1 MTKYNNIQ
9 IYEEPIFACTDD
21 KGNWELDE
29 GGQVIKY
36 YKIGGVDITIDFD
49 KNNCEILMTYE
60 RRQNVFNTLSVKT
73 SFWRG
78 L

>member
-36 YKIGGVDITIDFD
+36 YKIGGVY
-49 KNNCEILMTYE
+49 NN
-60 RRQNVFNTLSVKT
+60 RF
-73 SFWRG
+73 
-78 L
+78 

>member
-49 KNNCEILMTYE
+49 KSQLRDINDIWKE
-60 RRQNVFNTLSVKT
+60 VKC
-73 SFWRG
+73 FFYLIG
-78 L
+78 